1 VSASPIVDVVAR
13 QSRARGALSRVGKV
27 LAGRIRTMLGCEV
40 RGTSSLDRLEERSL
54 LSTTPLPTLSML
66 ENQNNS
72 VVRFETNF
80 GEFDIELFDSD
91 TDIQTTVNNFLNYVR
106 TGRYAETFFHRAV
119 RRAQGGIDVLQ
130 GGGFSFSNDAGYTQV
145 STDAP
150 IPLQFDRPNAE
161 RTLSMARTNVQN
173 SATSQF
179 FINTGDNT
187 TSLGQS
193 NNGGFAVF
201 GRVIQGWDV
210 VTTMFALTIRNLST
224 DAAFAGTG
232 SLFSEV
238 PTTASYSQQSGVR
251 ENALVT
257 ITNAEVIKAAD
268 VPGFYTIEQVMPEGW
283 RSAFTTDSIDLY
295 NPNSVTASYQI
306 IAHYEVSGKNTLFED
321 GARDRVIASGLLNGS
336 QRTRIRLSDRTD
348 TNFVAP
354 VRLNEGYALVL
365 KTAFAENLTD
375 ELPLTAEII
384 RNDFNSQVQ
393 ESFINLSPDDGGL
406 TTAQQREWLFPRIER
421 NPLSLEFLTF
431 WNPNAVDAPITI
443 NFVTPEG
450 PRTFNITLN
459 AYRRGGFG
467 LADNSLPEGI
477 LAARITSTQPIA
489 VSLSDWDIAA
499 EGQDVSRTSLP
510 GFLVNGTP
518 GGGAIVGGIAQ
529 VLGSTDGKGEISL
542 YNPTSQSTT
551 VNLTI
556 YKGDGNAPT
565 SQAVTL
571 LARQRVAV
579 EVGFGLTDNQAASV
593 MYNSGTVAIAAQ
605 YTWIP
610 PAGRNVASDN
620 RVDGAATM
628 FRTNH
633 ASGITFAGEY
643 NPSLGNTGFREII
656 SLFNPFN
663 EQVGFSIAYR
673 FSDGTQIQASTGS
686 AIVARGRAQFDT
698 LSFANVV
705 SKINSGAEFRN
716 YTILV
721 SGSSPRPTAQDG
733 FTPGIVSL
741 FRDDTRQS
749 RTILSNGD
757 QIRILTQLSAP
768 DIIGSAPGATG

>member
-1 VSASPIVDVVAR
+1 MVR
-13 QSRARGALSRVGKV
+13 QV
-27 LAGRIRTMLGCEV
+27 RTMLGCGLP
-40 RGTSSLDRLEERSL
+40 RTSSLDRLEERSL
-54 LSTTPLPTLSML
+54 LSTSPLPTLSQL
-66 ENQNNS
+66 ENQNNA
-72 VVRFETNF
+72 VIRFETNF
-80 GEFDIELFDSD
+80 GEFDVELFTSD
-91 TDIQTTVNNFLNYVR
+91 TAVATTANNFLNYV
-106 TGRYAETFFHRAV
+106 TSGRFAETFFHRSI
-119 RRAQGGIDVLQ
+119 RRGTGPGASVIDVLQ
-130 GGGFSFSNDAGYTQV
+130 GGGFSFSNDAGFTQV

-150 IPLQFDRPNAE
+150 IPLQVVRPNAE
-161 RTLSMARTNVQN
+161 RTLSMARTNQVN

-179 FINTGDNT
+179 FINTLDNT
-187 TSLGQS
+187 TQLGPGGVDP
-193 NNGGFAVF
+193 NGYAVF
-201 GRVIQGWDV
+201 GRIIQGWDSV
-210 VTTMFALTIRNLST
+210 IAMRNLTVRDLSS
-224 DAAFAGTG
+224 DPAFAGTG
-232 SLFSEV
+232 TLFSTV
-238 PTTASYSQQSGVR
+238 PTTAAYSQQSGVR
-251 ENALVT
+251 ENALAT
-257 ITNAEVIKAAD
+257 ITNAEVIKTAD

-283 RSAFTTDSIDLY
+283 RSTFTTDSIDLY
-295 NPNSVTASYQI
+295 NPNSITASYQI

-321 GARDRVIASGLLNGS
+321 GTRDRVIASGLLNGS

-348 TNFVAP
+348 ANFVAP
-354 VRLNEGYALVL
+354 VRLDEGYALVL

-406 TTAQQREWLFPRIER
+406 STAQQREWLFPRIER

-477 LAARITSTQPIA
+477 LAARVTSTQPIA

-499 EGQDVSRTSLP
+499 EGQDVSRTSMP

-556 YKGDGNAPT
+556 YRGDGNGPT
-565 SQAVTL
+565 SQAVTV

-579 EVGFGLTDNQAASV
+579 DVGFGLTDNQAASV
-593 MYNSGTVAIAAQ
+593 MYNSGSVAIAAQ

-610 PAGRNVASDN
+610 PANRNVASNN

-633 ASGITFAGEY
+633 ASGVVLAGEF
-643 NPSLGNTGFREII
+643 NPTLGNTGFRETI

-663 EQVGFSIAYR
+663 EQIGFSIAYR
-673 FSDGTQIQASTGS
+673 FTDGTQIQASTGS

-705 SKINSGAEFRN
+705 SKINSAAEFRN

-721 SGSSPRPTAQDG
+721 SGGSPRPTAQDG